1 MHVKKLR
8 IKPAYH
14 TVSAEQVC
22 WYHHYQ
28 NGRISNNVPRETK
41 VVRIMPQ

>member
-22 WYHHYQ
+22 WYHHQ